1 MKLKKL
7 ATSTITSILL
17 FGSVGQLAI
26 GAKPVSANHPIDSL
40 ELARTSKTSKSL
52 LVPANFDRAENAIA
66 DKAELVNINFKRRFR
81 HRGRRRF
88 RRYGRRNFRRFG
100 RRGFRRYGRRNFRRF
115 GRYNNRRHLKFD
127 NAFSTGNSIDEKII
141 RVRLF

>member
-7 ATSTITSILL
+7 TTSTIASILL

-26 GAKPVSANHPIDSL
+26 SAKPASANHPIDSL
-40 ELARTSKTSKSL
+40 ELATTSRASKSL
-52 LVPANFDRAENAIA
+52 LVPANFDTAEN
-66 DKAELVNINFKRRFR
+66 AELVNINFKRRGR
-81 HRGRRRF
+81 RRGRRRF
-88 RRYGRRNFRRFG
+88 RRYGRRGFRRYG

-115 GRYNNRRHLKFD
+115 GRYNSRRHLKFD
-127 NAFSTGNSIDEKII
+127 NTFSTGNSIDEKII